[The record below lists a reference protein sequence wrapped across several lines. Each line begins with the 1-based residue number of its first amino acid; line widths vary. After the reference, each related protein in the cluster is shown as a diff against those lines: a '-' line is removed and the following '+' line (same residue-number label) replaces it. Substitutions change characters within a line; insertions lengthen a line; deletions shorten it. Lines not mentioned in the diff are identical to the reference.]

1 MSSDWEST
9 VYDTPSR
16 TQPIAFETPD
26 HTQVARPT
34 RLCINDLAR
43 PSFSDETARSC
54 SSPQMSPAPRRT
66 DLPATPDIT
75 PSPSKRWSSPLQ
87 INVDE
92 MSPTRSNKRASTSN
106 VFRFGLPSASSST
119 QDLEE
124 YPFHAQA
131 LDSPRIPSSSRFSSP
146 NASPK
151 PDDFPGTIGARRG
164 RRSVSASLPPRSTL
178 RRYTSILVG
187 CMMIFATVRLFPGIL
202 GTRGGMNRHQVRY
215 GVYHPRGDARGAH
228 GSSEFGRRRVVSVH
242 ATQEPL
248 SPDWKSD
255 AETEL
260 LQVEEDVRK
269 GSGWAWRPDV
279 KAQEGLYVLDELEL
293 EEDDNDLAFT
303 PSRTEEEYE
312 EIERQ
317 INKNNVFSSLTSVQ
331 ARHSRGRPASRLEG
345 LEVAEILALRRLEE
359 RNRVASL
366 RALVSFVGGGAEF
379 PEEWVDEGV
388 QGEAFTAAIESAWT
402 DVDGNGL
409 EVALKKL
416 LGKRAAAEVFPRGW
430 KADVDEHTKLVIFS
444 KSYCPYS
451 RHLRRILDDYDI
463 TPSPYY
469 IQVDK
474 REDGPIVQAIL
485 QEFTS
490 RFAIPTVLLN
500 SHSIGGA
507 DELELAAAEGSLA
520 RIFAQEG
527 LKISKRYA

>member
-1 MSSDWEST
+1 
-9 VYDTPSR
+9 
-16 TQPIAFETPD
+16 
-26 HTQVARPT
+26 
-34 RLCINDLAR
+34 
-43 PSFSDETARSC
+43 
-54 SSPQMSPAPRRT
+54 
-66 DLPATPDIT
+66 
-75 PSPSKRWSSPLQ
+75 
-87 INVDE
+87 
-92 MSPTRSNKRASTSN
+92 
-106 VFRFGLPSASSST
+106 
-119 QDLEE
+119 
-124 YPFHAQA
+124 
-131 LDSPRIPSSSRFSSP
+131 
-146 NASPK
+146 
-151 PDDFPGTIGARRG
+151 
-164 RRSVSASLPPRSTL
+164 
-178 RRYTSILVG
+178 
-187 CMMIFATVRLFPGIL
+187 MIFATVRLFPGIL